1 MIHLSTTY
9 IRRDELMSE
18 LTKTLLNIRSLRAFA
33 RELTLEQLEE
43 ALDKLTTVVSERK
56 ETEEAERAQAAEQE
70 AKLAAIAEQIASD
83 GIDVEALISALAGEN
98 KGKAKS
104 KRAPRP
110 AKYKYTDSTGQEKTW
125 TGQGRTPSAIQELLD
140 AGKSLDDFLI

>member
-1 MIHLSTTY
+1 
-9 IRRDELMSE
+9 MSE

-43 ALDKLTTVVSERK
+43 ALDKLSTVVAERK
-56 ETEEAERAQAAEQE
+56 EAEEAEREAKAAQE
-70 AKLAAIAEQIASD
+70 AKLADIAEQIKQLGLD
-83 GIDVEALISALAGEN
+83 KDMVISALAGEAT
-98 KGKAKS
+98 GKQKS

-110 AKYKYTDSTGQEKTW
+110 AKYKYVDANGEEKTW
-125 TGQGRTPSAIQELLD
+125 TGQGRTPSAIQEQLD

>member
-1 MIHLSTTY
+1 
-9 IRRDELMSE
+9 MSE

-43 ALDKLTTVVSERK
+43 ALDKLNTVVAERK
-56 ETEEAERAQAAEQE
+56 EAEEEERTARAEQE
-70 AKLAAIAEQIASD
+70 AKLAAIADQIAKD
-83 GIDVEALISALAGEN
+83 GIDVDALISALAGD
-98 KGKAKS
+98 GKAKTKSKS

-110 AKYKYTDSTGQEKTW
+110 AKYKYVDANGEEKTW
-125 TGQGRTPSAIQELLD
+125 TGQGRTPSAIQEQLD

>member
-9 IRRDELMSE
+9 IRRDELMPE

-70 AKLAAIAEQIASD
+70 AKLAAIAEQITSD
-83 GIDVEALISALAGEN
+83 GIDVEALISALTGET